1 MAPSEIQMT
10 SQDPVQ
16 AGAFERQKFLTWFKE
31 FGGWYNAELIDIVS
45 VAGMGYGAV
54 AVKGIEVGLS

>member
-1 MAPSEIQMT
+1 MT
-10 SQDPVQ
+10 SQDLVQ
-16 AGAFERQKFLTWFKE
+16 AGAFECQKFLTWFKE

-54 AVKGIEVGLS
+54 AVKDIEVGLS